1 MRGARPDHALGALFA
16 RSLAGEP
23 SDRWVVAVSGG
34 SDSTAL
40 AGLAAEHAS
49 GRAIVLAHV
58 NHGLR
63 ASAMQ
68 DEAIV
73 LALAARFELPVR
85 IARLSGARRDEA
97 SLRELRYAA
106 LLEVANELRAGSV
119 MTGHTAQDQTETV
132 LLALFRGTG
141 PRGLRGMPPRRA
153 LAPGIA
159 LLRPL
164 LRADRAALRHY
175 CERARLP
182 YAIDPSNLDESYR
195 RNALRPRLAE
205 LRPFFPG
212 LDRAV
217 ARCAEILRKGRLD
230 DSPKGGTA

>member
-1 MRGARPDHALGALFA
+1 VRGARPDHALRALFA
-16 RSLAGEP
+16 RNLAGEP
-23 SDRWVVAVSGG
+23 SERCVVAVSGG

-40 AGLAAEHAS
+40 ASLAAEHAAE
-49 GRAIVLAHV
+49 RTIALAHV
-58 NHGLR
+58 NHGMR

-68 DEAIV
+68 DEAVV
-73 LALAARFELPVR
+73 LALAARFGLPVR
-85 IARLSGARRDEA
+85 ITRLSGARRDEA
-97 SLRELRYAA
+97 TLRKLRYAA
-106 LLEVANELRAGSV
+106 LIEIARELQAGCV

-141 PRGLRGMPPRRA
+141 PNGLRGMPPRRV
-153 LAPGIA
+153 LAEGLA

-175 CERARLP
+175 CERVRLP
-182 YAIDPSNLDESYR
+182 YAVDSSNLDESYR

-205 LRPFFPG
+205 LRRFFPG

-217 ARCAEILRKGRLD
+217 ARCAEILRKG
-230 DSPKGGTA
+230 GTA

>member
-1 MRGARPDHALGALFA
+1 MRGARPDHALGALFLRA
-16 RSLAGEP
+16 LVGE
-23 SDRWVVAVSGG
+23 SSERCVVAVSGG
-34 SDSTAL
+34 SDSAAL
-40 AGLAAEHAS
+40 AGLAAEHVS
-49 GRAIVLAHV
+49 GRSLALAHV
-58 NHGLR
+58 NHGMR
-63 ASAMQ
+63 ASATQ
-68 DEAIV
+68 DEAVV
-73 LALAARFELPVR
+73 LALAARFGLPVR

-97 SLRELRYAA
+97 TLRELRYAA
-106 LLEVANELRAGSV
+106 LIEVAGEFGAGCV

-141 PRGLRGMPPRRA
+141 PNGLRGMPPRRA
-153 LAPGIA
+153 LAPGLA

-182 YAIDPSNLDESYR
+182 YAVDPSNLDESYR

-217 ARCAEILRKGRLD
+217 ARCAEILRQGGLED
-230 DSPKGGTA
+230 VKGGTA